1 MLLLLILTLRSILG
15 RACAALRDAEVVLD
29 TQELAFLIA
38 PCNSPTDALLAGELI
53 LGRGAREV
61 VGVVIGIGVAH
72 IGRLLLLHRV
82 SQRLVIFIVQD
93 LYHRACLVKDPEQL
107 LRPLGLLLYGSY
119 LLPTGT
125 RYRVPR
131 FLFLPHLLLLL
142 EHLAPAPSELHHLVG
157 IVPVIPPLLTP
168 PRVTLHLLV
177 LPLGRSFLDA
187 LLLLLNFPLRPP
199 HGKLVPH
206 PREPMLIIRA
216 QGVAEGAYVRL
227 MQQARLLFDALVQID
242 THSVRC
248 TAQEP
253 HLLVV
258 LLARLLLL
266 QRPVGISVL
275 LLCRPLQNFLLLPFK
290 LWLFLLSLHILLL
303 LLRPTSLSS
312 PID

>member
-1 MLLLLILTLRSILG
+1 
-15 RACAALRDAEVVLD
+15 
-29 TQELAFLIA
+29 
-38 PCNSPTDALLAGELI
+38 
-53 LGRGAREV
+53 
-61 VGVVIGIGVAH
+61 
-72 IGRLLLLHRV
+72 
-82 SQRLVIFIVQD
+82 
-93 LYHRACLVKDPEQL
+93 
-107 LRPLGLLLYGSY
+107 
-119 LLPTGT
+119 
-125 RYRVPR
+125 
-131 FLFLPHLLLLL
+131 
-142 EHLAPAPSELHHLVG
+142 
-157 IVPVIPPLLTP
+157 
-168 PRVTLHLLV
+168 
-177 LPLGRSFLDA
+177 
-187 LLLLLNFPLRPP
+187 
-199 HGKLVPH
+199 
-206 PREPMLIIRA
+206 MLIIRA